1 VETADS
7 VSPVQQRLTLAAT
20 TLGRSLVFLEV
31 TMVSVALPSIQGD
44 LGVSTSFLVWI
55 VNGYLLA
62 MCVLLVAA
70 GRLGDLLGHRRIS

>member
-7 VSPVQQRLTLAAT
+7 VPPVQQRLTLAAT